1 MKNTLKSAAAFT
13 YTHGTSSFIEN
24 LSYYN
29 ITNRIDF
36 QCFKRIF
43 LNRFFRTIIRR
54 RTSTARSP
62 DGSVLLC
69 CKGLRCSPRGT
80 RQIFLKE
87 NRSHIPLFCNLQTDI
102 SSQNPFIFRIAG
114 IFLCQV
120 LCIFTLYYIAFHV
133 KQWYNNLRGVIV
145 CTLRRASTKKETRH
159 SFLLYKDTVLMGK

>member
-1 MKNTLKSAAAFT
+1 MKPLLFYHANKAKSILFLQILATFPKTRYSGIVNFTVKYKQKGIHMNLK
-13 YTHGTSSFIEN
+13 N
-24 LSYYN
+24 
-29 ITNRIDF
+29 
-36 QCFKRIF
+36 K
-43 LNRFFRTIIRR
+43 TI
-54 RTSTARSP
+54 
-62 DGSVLLC
+62 LL
-69 CKGLRCSPRGT
+69 GVTGG
-80 RQIFLKE
+80 
-87 NRSHIPLFCNLQTDI
+87 IPLFCNLQTDI

>member
-1 MKNTLKSAAAFT
+1 MHAPFCQIPIQCYCKRSMEGVTHMPNYRYHTPDYMHRSGCGRPASAPQPSA
-13 YTHGTSSFIEN
+13 
-24 LSYYN
+24 
-29 ITNRIDF
+29 
-36 QCFKRIF
+36 
-43 LNRFFRTIIRR
+43 
-54 RTSTARSP
+54 P
-62 DGSVLLC
+62 
-69 CKGLRCSPRGT
+69 CSQPSASCS
-80 RQIFLKE
+80 QP
-87 NRSHIPLFCNLQTDI
+87 SMPCSQPAPLFCNLQTDI